1 MRPPGR
7 SVEGPPT
14 NQSLFKVVIHTVQL
28 ALLVLLVIVELGHEN
43 SSLVRQSSVSS
54 AEVVPH
60 RRRALV
66 TCAYC
71 FFSFALDSV
80 LVVQC
85 HHRGPPRHL

>member
-71 FFSFALDSV
+71 FFRL
-80 LVVQC
+80 L
-85 HHRGPPRHL
+85 